1 MADIEIV
8 KSHSKYDCIMYKASK
23 KSENKWIVIVIDYL
37 NRILVKKKEK
47 NSFLLADNR
56 SENSLKKT
64 PLSRIIFPK
73 SDSITENSYILCFAL
88 MTRDERRGIK
98 ACRSVTVI

>member
-1 MADIEIV
+1 M

-47 NSFLLADNR
+47 NSVLLADNR
-56 SENSLKKT
+56 SENSLKKLPSPALFSPNLT
-64 PLSRIIFPK
+64 VSRRIVIF
-73 SDSITENSYILCFAL
+73 FAPP
-88 MTRDERRGIK
+88 
-98 ACRSVTVI
+98 

>member
-1 MADIEIV
+1 M

-47 NSFLLADNR
+47 TVFFWPTTEVKTLLKNSPHALFSPNL
-56 SENSLKKT
+56 T
-64 PLSRIIFPK
+64 VSRRIVIF
-73 SDSITENSYILCFAL
+73 FA
-88 MTRDERRGIK
+88 
-98 ACRSVTVI
+98 SP

>member
-56 SENSLKKT
+56 SENSLKKNS
-64 PLSRIIFPK
+64 PLPHYFPQ
-73 SDSITENSYILCFAL
+73 I
-88 MTRDERRGIK
+88 
-98 ACRSVTVI
+98 

>member
-1 MADIEIV
+1 MGNIEIV

-23 KSENKWIVIVIDYL
+23 KSENKWIAIVIDYL

-56 SENSLKKT
+56 SENSLKKL
-64 PLSRIIFPK
+64 PSRIIFPK
-73 SDSITENSYILCFAL
+73 TDSITENSYILCFAL
-88 MTRDERRGIK
+88 MTRDERRRIK